1 MFHTWFIHHSNSLI
15 ISTIRDASAAAFK
28 LHGDYSQL
36 KFSHCDFAVVDAD
49 NDISDISDFKNSNNF
64 DS

>member
-1 MFHTWFIHHSNSLI
+1 M
-15 ISTIRDASAAAFK
+15 STIRDASAAAFK